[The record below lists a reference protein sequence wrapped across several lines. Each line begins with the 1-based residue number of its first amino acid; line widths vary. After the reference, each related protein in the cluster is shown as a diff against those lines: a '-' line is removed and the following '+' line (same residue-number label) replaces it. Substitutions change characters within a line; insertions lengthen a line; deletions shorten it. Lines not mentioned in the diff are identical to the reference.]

1 MAACLNDVK
10 TSKKDC
16 ILSKSIFFVA
26 EVHWANIESDKKI
39 KFNDIGTL
47 IICFSKMNFLRTIM
61 IGFDQKQ
68 GLIKTNYQVI
78 PPTLVFV

>member
-1 MAACLNDVK
+1 MLK
-10 TSKKDC
+10 LRKK
-16 ILSKSIFFVA
+16 IAFYPNRFFFVA